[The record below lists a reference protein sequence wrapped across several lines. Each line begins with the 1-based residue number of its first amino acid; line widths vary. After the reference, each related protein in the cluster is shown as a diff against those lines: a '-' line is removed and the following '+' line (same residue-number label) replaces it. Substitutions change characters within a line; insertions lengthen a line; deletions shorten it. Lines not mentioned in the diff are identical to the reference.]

1 MSAENGHEVIDDV
14 QELPGIDEK
23 KVEELVEN
31 WITGYH
37 RKITKNVRI
46 DVKVVTEIE
55 N

>member
-31 WITGYH
+31 WITWIPQEKS
-37 RKITKNVRI
+37 RKMKN
-46 DVKVVTEIE
+46 
-55 N
+55 